1 MLVFGGVVSK
11 LVVYLQMPKIH
22 HLLMKK
28 NDECSAKFWGVFFL
42 DVLKP
47 VLGGSS
53 QLVNG

>member
-1 MLVFGGVVSK
+1 MSVFGGVVSK
-11 LVVYLQMPKIH
+11 LVVCLQMPKIH

-28 NDECSAKFWGVFFL
+28 SDVQRNFGVFFL